1 MSTGE
6 ILYKLHHVFLPPK
19 LPEQDDAEPAH
30 DKALLNTVISCFS
43 SFKGYVADVHHPAVD
58 SAMTAIRVANDILQE
73 RDHDLI
79 VDKTK
84 LKSAFSRLVT
94 EGGSILIYIS
104 SQNAGLMVS
113 RLDQEILFESFE
125 LSPRNKDV
133 ISTRGRLRR
142 SFPGSGVSIAL
153 SLFELSDF
161 QEAVASMVS
170 TMSWQAVPGTQP
182 EVKKA
187 QQMHEERRD
196 TTDPMMVTEFLMTVL
211 VAHGGKPSDTTTIG
225 KSTREEVLHKSA
237 LLPWRRS
244 PLWLSIRVT
253 LQIMMSRLSHDSSF
267 NSTTPTDV
275 YKQFMLFI
283 MANVARECHD
293 CPIESDYLSAVSAK
307 LNRRLLKLR
316 STSEEL
322 RGFVNYS
329 LSSTN
334 QILEQRWSGI
344 QNQNSVSLPLSA
356 LKTLDFAADSEVE
369 IPLLDNFVNGIAARQ
384 RISSQN
390 MFAPLHPLAQ
400 FHEEQLP
407 KLPVTYTEE
416 QEAGNLMALETWVA
430 RSLRTWL
437 ESQGSE
443 NSTSERLRFLM
454 EDYFRRAI
462 KIYGENPE
470 LVSVMTLTILE
481 LWVACDIS
489 TSASCPML
497 KDYDPG
503 LSCWPLQNL
512 LLPYRSQLERLDR
525 VEDYISQRLQRS
537 VFTSKS
543 MFGEFGSASSFAV
556 RYFQQSRRH
565 KELLG
570 SIEEQARVRKS
581 EKLQEFDLQK
591 QQFRS
596 LMDQQRSLTC
606 EYTTTIDEFWGTTK
620 TYHSS
625 SCQKCRLKNKA
636 ESLSIDIYEWPLPS
650 DGLQAASTVFELL
663 VPESFGHWRDST
675 AFVVL
680 EVLKMNYATR
690 RKPQYSYTLRHYC
703 GLSSF
708 MTLFN
713 TAQRVELL
721 SETKPHQV
729 THRKRRPISTS
740 CEADVCLK
748 NGLQYQYFDNT
759 DGSFTEDF
767 LRTNRLPKLCTYQV
781 SNCGLQRSLFRPAD
795 EPSGPPPNSVLA
807 NLHDCPDNMSLE
819 EYKAL
824 CTIPLG
830 YLTQWQNILLQLSA
844 PIVDFKKIE
853 TELVLL
859 QCIGQVGP
867 RRKGAVLRSNH
878 SILDIARFA
887 EKLID
892 GLFRVSN
899 NLRQNWQAAS
909 AFGLFTSLATHVLS
923 VSSHGHV
930 RQRCEDF
937 LGLARVITL
946 DWTLTLK
953 DKVQNSTDNATRDSF
968 QAKAAAVALHFNWLV
983 KDLDLADND
992 RCAQVQFDLQSGE
1005 LLVDGIPLNRLPTN
1019 NYSDV
1024 QSDLLVRASKDGKTF
1039 ELLSADVFRAHF
1051 PVPLVEDHIQWLNI
1065 TDNYVDFRPQDK
1077 PWKPTKSTWQL
1088 CALAA
1093 GNKWR
1098 LGSNSHFIIPT
1109 TSKTG
1114 KALAKIFRSVEVPAW
1129 IQAALSQASG
1139 DLEIALPRLLLG
1151 FRLGQAKSDIFSKE
1165 FQGMAAD
1172 ESQSVGTFIGL
1183 RNKLVLKNN
1192 TSGERSIL
1200 VPDGKVSFRKLNGH
1214 TQATIDPETVTRTQA
1229 YNLDNLIG
1237 RVVDNG
1243 SARGKLFSAYL
1254 HALTS
1259 FCLPDPLTGRTG
1271 TEQALSILDSAA
1283 VKSFDQWST
1292 ENFHILSELGSLTPG
1307 RKYYPANERV
1317 MQTVKWSSQLGFLA
1331 QHGGFIKLVQSIFDR
1346 TIRSKFFYQESWV
1359 EPPRFTHVDLGLLDR
1374 DDMRSATFRPS
1385 NFGAELH
1392 SSQYDRT
1399 YNSRDR
1405 WQESPRVRDVF
1416 SIANTVYRESMEPHF
1431 TLPTD
1436 LKSHLWRQ
1444 LSSVEAVMGQ
1454 NHADPETQLTYDA
1467 QWMTATSVVS
1477 SGQNH
1482 ADPETQLTNDAQW
1495 TTATSF
1501 VSKHWV
1507 VLHRNLSRGLS
1518 GVGKFDLALWL
1529 STMAYGEKVDRS
1541 MLFLLAGF
1549 SIVPKLRDARLPSAD
1564 AFHLEKGVEPKAH
1577 EISQALLSACHSMES
1592 CPENSLPRW
1601 RGEAEGVYLQ
1611 RKSRSFDE
1619 NRIVATHSL
1628 AEALRRQWPCERFQF
1643 PADINQS
1650 GKWYVYIKRFPAIRL
1665 VNGLCKSWFENRC
1678 FQEYLGQISD
1688 AMPRRERRLSIA
1700 TLSLKDGNRNEGTRG
1715 CGFIS
1720 MNDVFSR
1727 RAPHIT
1733 DATCSIADRLLT
1745 VCGSVVRPGLR
1756 LPCLVT
1762 ELERKASSTFERKY
1776 VKQLEVSL
1784 EALDNHRHRTI
1795 PHRIIQGD
1803 VALMLEQHQGNCTKR
1818 VNEIYRAILGAAY
1831 CTSMEDGDSVR
1842 PEHIAVPN
1850 IYQWPRICPAF
1861 LLQQLCAKRWRTLSP
1876 DWKSCIVKYG
1886 IALTHLQQAE
1896 RLLSLTANQPKMIQE
1911 LENIGHTNWR
1921 PIQDPESLLIEIE
1934 SGVMIR
1940 EVQAQIAAE
1949 MRRPSTD
1956 RNGVM
1961 QLNMGEG
1968 KSSVIAPIVAA
1979 SLADESLVR
1988 VIVAK
1993 PQAKQMFDMLVNKLG
2008 GLVNRPIFHAPFSRA
2023 VKPRAA
2029 EANAPEHVLSF
2040 KLMGIERACS
2050 GEEETSR
2057 LLLQS
2062 QELLN
2067 KSSRDI
2073 VDESDENFS
2082 PKFELVYTM
2091 GTQRA
2096 VDHSPSRWTCLQEIL
2111 DIFRDCIPLVE
2122 TRHPDSVE
2130 TWRGAKGSFPRTRF
2144 LRSDAMDTMATTITR
2159 RILDNG
2165 LIGFPMVGKSRASKK
2180 AISVYITQKHPNE
2193 SEVDEVEGQAGWTEA
2208 ERSTLFL
2215 LRGLIAGSVLA
2226 FCFSQKRWRVDYGLA
2241 LDRIPATRLAVPYR
2255 AKDNPSPRSEF
2266 SHPDVVILLTLLSYY
2281 YRGLNDDELFLA
2293 FAHLQT
2299 SDQASA
2305 AYQEWVK
2312 DANKLP
2318 STFHQLDGVNLDD
2331 HMQCRN
2337 VIFPSLRWAKSV
2349 IDYYLAYLVFPKE
2362 MKEFPHKLS
2371 ASGWDIAEVKKHVTT
2386 GFSGTNDSRIVL
2398 PLSIEQLDLDEQRHT
2413 NALVL
2418 EHLLQPENQAVP
2430 MLTPRKGGE
2439 GDAERLISM
2448 VVGMENKVRVI
2459 IDVGAQILE
2468 FDNRQVAEKWLERL
2482 PDDDKTQA
2490 VVFFDDD
2497 DNICA
2502 LDRNGKVEFLHASRF
2517 AARLDVCLIFLDE
2530 AHTRGTDL
2538 KLPQDYRAAVTLGAN
2553 LTKDRLV
2560 QACMRMRQ
2568 LGKGQSVVFC
2578 VPEEILHK
2586 IRIFSS
2592 KSTNSQIS
2600 VSDVLGWSISET
2612 WTDAKRCIGLWS
2624 VQGKRHQWQ
2633 QQFWTSYRADVAKT
2647 LSRDEA
2653 DRFLE
2658 PEAETLGEKYGPE
2671 PRRDGLCS
2679 NTRCASEENDEIDG
2693 RSREFETGVSQT
2705 SLQQEAERELCPEAE
2720 EEKQVEKPE
2729 PAEALPHKLHDDVVK
2744 FVESGEV
2751 QLKSKAYMSAFESLS
2766 RTSAAL
2772 PKDSD
2777 ALELKSLFVTADFA
2791 STVALRGKSSLMDS
2805 YQRPV
2810 QWILTRQA
2818 HDSVN
2823 ASVDFIM
2830 IISPFEAQGLMGN
2843 ILSSKR
2849 VSLHIYA
2856 PRPNLGYQPL
2866 DSLDLFTMPERER
2879 LHVPQS
2885 LTTWLNLFSGQLYF
2899 KSWSE
2904 YTKACDILG
2913 VAWRDAD
2920 ADEGGVLPGNA
2931 KADDDAGVGFR
2942 DSLTVLMKRIR
2953 RNCEEIERTH
2963 VGTILGKRKLMPGQF
2978 PEG

>member
-1 MSTGE
+1 
-6 ILYKLHHVFLPPK
+6 
-19 LPEQDDAEPAH
+19 
-30 DKALLNTVISCFS
+30 
-43 SFKGYVADVHHPAVD
+43 
-58 SAMTAIRVANDILQE
+58 
-73 RDHDLI
+73 
-79 VDKTK
+79 
-84 LKSAFSRLVT
+84 
-94 EGGSILIYIS
+94 
-104 SQNAGLMVS
+104 MVS

-125 LSPRNKDV
+125 LSPRNGDV
-133 ISTRGRLRR
+133 VSTRGRLRR

-153 SLFELSDF
+153 SLFGLSDF

-170 TMSWQAVPGTQP
+170 NMSWQAVPGTQP

-187 QQMHEERRD
+187 QQVHAERRD

-225 KSTREEVLHKSA
+225 KNTREEVLYKSA

-244 PLWLSIRVT
+244 PLWLFIRVT
-253 LQIMMSRLSHDSSF
+253 LQIMMSRLSHDSSI
-267 NSTTPTDV
+267 SSRTATDV
-275 YKQFMLFI
+275 YKHFVLFL

-293 CPIESDYLSAVSAK
+293 FPIESDYLSVVSAK

-316 STSEEL
+316 SISEEL
-322 RGFVNYS
+322 RGFVHHS

-334 QILEQRWSGI
+334 RILEQRWSDI
-344 QNQNSVSLPLSA
+344 QNQNSVSLPLST
-356 LKTLDFAADSEVE
+356 LKTLDFTADSEVG
-369 IPLLDNFVNGIAARQ
+369 ISLLDNFVKRMAARQ
-384 RISSQN
+384 RISGQN
-390 MFAPLHPLAQ
+390 MFAPLYPLAK

-407 KLPVTYTEE
+407 TLPVTYTEE

-437 ESQGSE
+437 NSQSSE
-443 NSTSERLRFLM
+443 TSTSERLRFLM
-454 EDYFRRAI
+454 EDYYRRAI
-462 KIYGENPE
+462 KIYGGNPE
-470 LVSVMTLTILE
+470 LVSVMILTILE

-489 TSASCPML
+489 TSESCPML

-512 LLPYRSQLERLDR
+512 LLPFRSQLERLSR
-525 VEDYISQRLQRS
+525 VEDHISQRLQRS
-537 VFTSKS
+537 VFTSKL

-556 RYFQQSRRH
+556 RYFQQSCQH
-565 KELLG
+565 KELLER
-570 SIEEQARVRKS
+570 IEEQARVRKS
-581 EKLQEFDLQK
+581 KKLKEFDRQK
-591 QQFRS
+591 QLFKS
-596 LMDQQRSLTC
+596 LMDQQQSLTC
-606 EYTTTIDEFWGTTK
+606 EYTTTIDKYWGTTE
-620 TYHSS
+620 TRHNG
-625 SCQKCRLKNKA
+625 SCQKCHLKKRA

-663 VPESFGHWRDST
+663 LPKSFGHWRDST

-680 EVLKMNYATR
+680 EVLKMDYTTR
-690 RKPQYSYTLRHYC
+690 RKPRYSYTLQRYP

-708 MTLFN
+708 MTPFS

-721 SETKPHQV
+721 SETKPHEI

-740 CEADVCLK
+740 CEADVCLN
-748 NGLQYQYFDNT
+748 NGLRYQYFDNA
-759 DGSFTEDF
+759 DGSFTEGF

-781 SNCGLQRSLFRPAD
+781 ANRGLQRSLFRPAD

-830 YLTQWQNILLQLSA
+830 NLTQWQNILVQLNA

-867 RRKGAVLRSNH
+867 RRKGAILRANH
-878 SILDIARFA
+878 SILDSARFA

-892 GLFRVSN
+892 GLFRVSDY
-899 NLRQNWQAAS
+899 LKQNWQAAS

-923 VSSHGHV
+923 ISSHGHV

-937 LGLARVITL
+937 LGLARVVTL
-946 DWTLTLK
+946 DWALTLK
-953 DKVQNSTDNATRDSF
+953 DKVQKSTDNATRNSF
-968 QAKAAAVALHFNWLV
+968 QAKAAAVALVCAATFDVDQQVLLELLRSTETASIFLQCCIIIQESAILVKRSDKSTSLRYSRWRRLCQTACPIIAKQVVEQSNDALDNAIAMSWHAYEGHGNWRNFSSEHFNWLV
-983 KDLDLADND
+983 KDMDLADND
-992 RCAQVQFDLQSGE
+992 RCAQVQFNLQSGE
-1005 LLVDGIPLNRLPTN
+1005 LLVDGVPLNRLPTKYERHPMYRRLFGPSTIEVMPSHVPGMQFSSKKRYSGYVLHFGLS
-1019 NYSDV
+1019 NYSDD
-1024 QSDLLVRASKDGKTF
+1024 QPDLLVRASKDGKTF

-1051 PVPLVEDHIQWLNI
+1051 PVPLVEDHIQWLNV
-1065 TDNYVDFRPQDK
+1065 TDNHVDFRPQDE
-1077 PWKPTKSTWQL
+1077 PWETTRSTWQL
-1088 CALAA
+1088 RALAA

-1098 LGSNSHFIIPT
+1098 LGSNGQVIIPT

-1114 KALAKIFRSVEVPAW
+1114 KALAKIFGSVEVPAW

-1139 DLEIALPRLLLG
+1139 DLDIALPRLLLG
-1151 FRLGQAKSDIFSKE
+1151 FRLGQAKSDILSKE
-1165 FQGMAAD
+1165 FQGMAVD
-1172 ESQSVGTFIGL
+1172 ESQSMGTFIGL

-1192 TSGERSIL
+1192 TTGDRSIL
-1200 VPDGKVSFRKLNGH
+1200 VPDGKVSVRKLNGH
-1214 TQATIDPETVTRTQA
+1214 TQATIDPETVTRTHA
-1229 YNLDNLIG
+1229 HNFDNLIG
-1237 RVVDNG
+1237 RIVDNG
-1243 SARGKLFSAYL
+1243 SARSKLFSAYL

-1292 ENFHILSELGSLTPG
+1292 ESFHILSKLGSLTPG
-1307 RKYYPANERV
+1307 RQCYPANERV

-1359 EPPRFTHVDLGLLDR
+1359 KPPRFTHVDLGLLDR
-1374 DDMRSATFRPS
+1374 DDIRSATFRSS

-1405 WQESPRVRDVF
+1405 WQESPKVQDVF
-1416 SIANTVYRESMEPHF
+1416 SIANTVYRESMAPHF

-1436 LKSHLWRQ
+1436 LKSHLWHL
-1444 LSSVEAVMGQ
+1444 LSKAEGVMGQ
-1454 NHADPETQLTYDA
+1454 NHADPGMQLTYDA
-1467 QWMTATSVVS
+1467 RWMT
-1477 SGQNH
+1477 
-1482 ADPETQLTNDAQW
+1482 E
-1495 TTATSF
+1495 TSF
-1501 VSKHWV
+1501 VLKHWI
-1507 VLHRNLSRGLS
+1507 VLHRDLSRGLS
-1518 GVGKFDLALWL
+1518 GAGKFDLALWL
-1529 STMAYGEKVDRS
+1529 STMAYGGKVDRS

-1549 SIVPKLRDARLPSAD
+1549 SIVPELRDARLPSAD
-1564 AFHLEKGVEPKAH
+1564 TFHLEKGVEPKAD
-1577 EISQALLSACHSMES
+1577 EISQALLSAGHSMQN
-1592 CPENSLPRW
+1592 CPENSLPR
-1601 RGEAEGVYLQ
+1601 GHEEAEGVYLQ

-1619 NRIVATHSL
+1619 NRSVATNSL
-1628 AEALRRQWPCERFQF
+1628 AEALMGQWPCEVFRF
-1643 PADINQS
+1643 PADTNQS
-1650 GKWYVYIKRFPAIRL
+1650 EKWHVYIKKVPAMSSA
-1665 VNGLCKSWFENRC
+1665 NSLCKSWFENRC
-1678 FQEYLGQISD
+1678 FQGYLGQISD
-1688 AMPRRERRLSIA
+1688 AMPRRERHLSIA
-1700 TLSLKDGNRNEGTRG
+1700 ALSLKDGSRNEGTRG
-1715 CGFIS
+1715 GGFIS

-1727 RAPHIT
+1727 RAPHIP

-1745 VCGSVVRPGLR
+1745 VCGTVVRPGLR
-1756 LPCLVT
+1756 MSCLVT
-1762 ELERKASSTFERKY
+1762 ELERKASSAFEKKY

-1784 EALDNHRHRTI
+1784 EALDNHRRGII
-1795 PHRIIQGD
+1795 PNSIIQGD
-1803 VALMLEQHQGNCTKR
+1803 VALMLKQHHGNCTKR

-1831 CTSMEDGDSVR
+1831 CTSMEDADSVR

-1861 LLQQLCAKRWRTLSP
+1861 FLQQLCAKRWCTLSP

-1896 RLLSLTANQPKMIQE
+1896 RLLNLTASPPKLIQE

-1979 SLADESLVR
+1979 SLADKSLVR

-2029 EANAPEHVLSF
+2029 EAKAVREIYEDCMREGGVLLVQPEHVLSF

-2050 GEEETSR
+2050 GEEETSG

-2091 GTQRA
+2091 GTQRT
-2096 VDHSPSRWTCLQEIL
+2096 VDHSPSRWSCLQEIL
-2111 DIFRDCIPLVE
+2111 DIFRDCIHLAE

-2130 TWRGAKGSFPRTRF
+2130 TWRGVKGSFPRTRF
-2144 LRSDAMDTMATTITR
+2144 LRGDAMDTMVTAITR
-2159 RILDNG
+2159 RVLDNG
-2165 LIGFPMVGKSRASKK
+2165 LVGFPMVGKSRASKN
-2180 AISVYITQKHPNE
+2180 AISAYITQNHPNE
-2193 SEVDEVEGQAGWTEA
+2193 SDVDEVEGQAGWTEA

-2281 YRGLNDDELFLA
+2281 YRGLKDDELFLA
-2293 FAHLQT
+2293 FAQLQR
-2299 SDQASA
+2299 SDQANA

-2312 DANKLP
+2312 DANELP
-2318 STFHQLDGVNLDD
+2318 NTFHQLDGVNLDD
-2331 HMQCRN
+2331 HTQCSN
-2337 VIFPSLRWAKSV
+2337 DIFPSLRWAKSV

-2418 EHLLQPENQAVP
+2418 EHLLQPENQAAP
-2430 MLTPRKGGE
+2430 MLTPRKEGE

-2448 VVGMENKVRVI
+2448 VVGMEKKVRVI

-2468 FDNRQVAEKWLERL
+2468 LGNREVAEKWLEQL
-2482 PDDDKTQA
+2482 PDDDETQA

-2560 QACMRMRQ
+2560 QGTSMLCQ
-2568 LGKGQSVVFC
+2568 DNI
-2578 VPEEILHK
+2578 VPLI
-2586 IRIFSS
+2586 
-2592 KSTNSQIS
+2592 STN
-2600 VSDVLGWSISET
+2600 
-2612 WTDAKRCIGLWS
+2612 K
-2624 VQGKRHQWQ
+2624 
-2633 QQFWTSYRADVAKT
+2633 YRT
-2647 LSRDEA
+2647 
-2653 DRFLE
+2653 
-2658 PEAETLGEKYGPE
+2658 
-2671 PRRDGLCS
+2671 
-2679 NTRCASEENDEIDG
+2679 
-2693 RSREFETGVSQT
+2693 Q
-2705 SLQQEAERELCPEAE
+2705 
-2720 EEKQVEKPE
+2720 
-2729 PAEALPHKLHDDVVK
+2729 PA
-2744 FVESGEV
+2744 
-2751 QLKSKAYMSAFESLS
+2751 
-2766 RTSAAL
+2766 
-2772 PKDSD
+2772 
-2777 ALELKSLFVTADFA
+2777 
-2791 STVALRGKSSLMDS
+2791 
-2805 YQRPV
+2805 
-2810 QWILTRQA
+2810 
-2818 HDSVN
+2818 
-2823 ASVDFIM
+2823 
-2830 IISPFEAQGLMGN
+2830 
-2843 ILSSKR
+2843 
-2849 VSLHIYA
+2849 
-2856 PRPNLGYQPL
+2856 
-2866 DSLDLFTMPERER
+2866 
-2879 LHVPQS
+2879 
-2885 LTTWLNLFSGQLYF
+2885 
-2899 KSWSE
+2899 
-2904 YTKACDILG
+2904 
-2913 VAWRDAD
+2913 
-2920 ADEGGVLPGNA
+2920 
-2931 KADDDAGVGFR
+2931 
-2942 DSLTVLMKRIR
+2942 
-2953 RNCEEIERTH
+2953 
-2963 VGTILGKRKLMPGQF
+2963 
-2978 PEG
+2978 